1 MMKRIVSP
9 ALFALALAMPG
20 LAAGETVRREPAGP
34 DERGAATATF
44 KPVTVDRICT
54 LIASEAKSNAI
65 PEDYFARLI
74 WKESRFDHL
83 AVSPAGAEG
92 IAQFMPATAKL
103 MDLSDPFDIDQAI
116 PASARHLADLKKNL
130 GNFGL
135 AAAAYNA
142 GEGRVWRWL
151 SSGGFL
157 PLETEDYV
165 LDVTGRPA
173 DDFAARGTEVNARPL
188 DPKMSFDEACRK
200 LPVIAFNTVAMA
212 SVNRKPWGIQVAGNF
227 RRSAAVNQFERV
239 RRQFASV
246 LKDHKPVVSRVRT
259 PIGRR
264 GIYAVRVGAD
274 SRSEANTICAA
285 LRSAGGAC
293 IVMRN
298 R

>member
-20 LAAGETVRREPAGP
+20 LAAGEALKREPAGP
-34 DERGAATATF
+34 DERSAAIAAAR
-44 KPVTVDRICT
+44 PVTVDRICT
-54 LIASEAKSNAI
+54 LIAAEAKANAI
-65 PEDYFARLI
+65 PEDFFARLI
-74 WKESRFDHL
+74 WKESRFDHQ

-103 MDLSDPFDIDQAI
+103 MDLADPFDIDQAI

-165 LDVTGRPA
+165 LDITGQPA
-173 DDFAARGTEVNARPL
+173 DDFSTRGTEVAERPL
-188 DPKMSFDEACRK
+188 DPKMAFNEACRK

-227 RRSAAVNQFERV
+227 RRSAAVNQYERI

-246 LKDHKPVVSRVRT
+246 MEGHKPVVSRVRT

-264 GIYAVRVGAD
+264 GIYAVRIGTD
-274 SRSEANTICAA
+274 SRGEANRICAA
-285 LRSAGGAC
+285 LRSAGGTC
-293 IVMRN
+293 IVTRN